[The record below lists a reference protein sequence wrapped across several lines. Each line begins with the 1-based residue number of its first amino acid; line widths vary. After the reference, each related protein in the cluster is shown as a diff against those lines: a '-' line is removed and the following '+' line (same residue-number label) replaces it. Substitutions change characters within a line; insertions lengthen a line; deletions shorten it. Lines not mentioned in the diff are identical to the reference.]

1 MADGAEIICLKDRL
15 QPSSGTT
22 AQQKPSNGS
31 TKPWDDVEAG
41 VKRSPSARTKETSIP
56 SKRSKFVAS
65 IHQWIV
71 PVAALI
77 MSGLVIALV
86 HRLSRDLAYHAIVPA
101 LSHVPVS
108 AVGLSVTATA
118 LSFVALI

>member
-1 MADGAEIICLKDRL
+1 MADGAEIICLKDQL

-41 VKRSPSARTKETSIP
+41 VKRYPSARTKETSIP
-56 SKRSKFVAS
+56 SKRSTFVAS

-71 PVAALI
+71 PPAALVMAGHI
-77 MSGLVIALV
+77 IALV
-86 HRLSRDLAYHAIVPA
+86 HLLSLHLQYHSIVRA
-101 LSHVPVS
+101 LSHVPLS
-108 AVGLSVTATA
+108 A
-118 LSFVALI
+118 